1 MCGTCYGGVDGTVLV
16 QTLCGDTILA
26 ILPGNANFGT

>member
-1 MCGTCYGGVDGTVLV
+1 MAGTEYGGVDGTVLV
-16 QTLCGDTILA
+16 QTLCGDTILS